1 MKPVLFWFVHLVL
14 IEVEHFEQKKESAG
28 TKQLLQ
34 IVCKAEVYRSFSA
47 DRCASDD
54 EALRYQWFSSKLVP
68 TISNWRNWSH
78 FCGKPPRV
86 KQIKLQQNR
95 KQLMFLPL

>member
-34 IVCKAEVYRSFSA
+34 IVCKTEVYRSYSA
-47 DRCASDD
+47 DRCALRNPSDD
-54 EALRYQWFSSKLVP
+54 EANPGINGSAL
-68 TISNWRNWSH
+68 NWS
-78 FCGKPPRV
+78 
-86 KQIKLQQNR
+86 QQSLTGGTGVIFVEN
-95 KQLMFLPL
+95 LLE

>member
-14 IEVEHFEQKKESAG
+14 IEKEHFEQKKESAG

-54 EALRYQWFSSKLVP
+54 EANSGINGSAL
-68 TISNWRNWSH
+68 NWS
-78 FCGKPPRV
+78 
-86 KQIKLQQNR
+86 QQSLTGGTGVIFVEN
-95 KQLMFLPL
+95 LLE